1 MRLLSRVVWSEGM
14 YLGPH
19 QFQAQ
24 NRYFE
29 DSLHFAATAFGFQ
42 PYGLLGYNLD
52 ADALKNG
59 TACLLHARGL
69 FADGLP
75 FNMPECDPLPPP
87 RQIAELFP
95 PTKDS
100 LTILLGVPSRKSGG
114 ANCAVGEDGNNSR
127 YVGEVRSFPD
137 ENTGVDE
144 RPVRVGRKNIRILL
158 ESEPR
163 EGYETMAIA
172 RVKRD
177 GSGNYIFDPDF
188 IPSCLQISASER
200 LLMMVKQLIEILEE
214 KSAALAGTGS
224 GKVNEYSP
232 REIASFWLLHA
243 VNTGAAALQH
253 HWQSKRGHPEEVFLE
268 MSRLAGSLCTFSLD
282 SHPRALPLY
291 DHEQLG
297 ERFTE
302 LEKHIRRHLEIVVP
316 TNCLAI
322 QLHKTDNY
330 FYEGEVTDARC
341 LGQARWVLGI
351 HADVND
357 ADLIVKTPQLVKV
370 CSSKFVRELVK
381 RAMPGLALTHMTVVP
396 PAIRAKMESQYF
408 GISRA
413 GPFWIHIMETKRV
426 GVYVPEELPNPQ
438 LELLVVLD

>member
-42 PYGLLGYNLD
+42 PYGLLGYSLD
-52 ADALKNG
+52 GDALRNG

-87 RQIAELFP
+87 REIAELFP
-95 PTKDS
+95 PTKDG
-100 LTILLGVPSRKSGG
+100 LTVLLGVPTRKVGG
-114 ANCAVGEDGNNSR
+114 ANCAVADGAADSR

-137 ENTGVDE
+137 ENTGNDE

-158 ESEPR
+158 DSEKR
-163 EGYETMAIA
+163 DGYVSMAIA
-172 RVKRD
+172 RVMRD
-177 GSGNYIFDPDF
+177 GAGHYVFDPEF
-188 IPSCLQISASER
+188 IPPCLQISASER
-200 LLMMVKQLIEILEE
+200 LLLMVKQLIEILEE

-253 HWQSKRGHPEEVFLE
+253 LWQSKRGHPEEVFLE
-268 MSRLAGSLCTFSLD
+268 LSRLAGSLCTFSLE
-282 SHPRALPLY
+282 SHPRSLPLY
-291 DHEQLG
+291 DHERLG
-297 ERFTE
+297 GCFAE
-302 LEKHIRRHLEIVVP
+302 LERHIRRHLEIVVP
-316 TNCLAI
+316 TNAVQI
-322 QLHKTDNY
+322 PLHKTDNC
-330 FYEGEVTDARC
+330 FYEGDVTDARC
-341 LGQARWVLGI
+341 FGPGRWVLGV
-351 HADVND
+351 HADMGD
-357 ADLIVKTPQLVKV
+357 ADLITKTPQLVKI

-381 RAMPGLALTHMTVVP
+381 RAMPGLALTHLPVVP
-396 PAIRAKMESQYF
+396 SAIRAKLESQYF
-408 GISRA
+408 GINRS
-413 GPFWIHIMETKRV
+413 GPFWIHITETKRV
-426 GVYVPEELPNPQ
+426 GVYVPEDLPNP
-438 LELLVVLD
+438 ELDLTVVLD

>member
-1 MRLLSRVVWSEGM
+1 MRLLSRVVWAEGM

-29 DSLHFAATAFGFQ
+29 DSLHFAATVFGFQ
-42 PYGLLGYNLD
+42 PYGFLGYNLD
-52 ADALKNG
+52 ADALRNG

-87 RQIAELFP
+87 REIGELFP
-95 PTKDS
+95 PTKDGM
-100 LTILLGVPSRKSGG
+100 TVLLGVPTRKIGG
-114 ANCAVGEDGNNSR
+114 PNCALTDGAASSR

-137 ENTGVDE
+137 ENTGDDE
-144 RPVRVGRKNIRILL
+144 RPVRVGRKNIRLLL

-163 EGYETMAIA
+163 ENFDTIAIA
-172 RVKRD
+172 RVMRD
-177 GSGNYIFDPDF
+177 GSGHYIFDPEF
-188 IPSCLQISASER
+188 IPPCLQLSASER

-253 HWQSKRGHPEEVFLE
+253 LWQSKRGHPEEVFLE
-268 MSRLAGSLCTFSLD
+268 LSRLAGSLCTFSLE

-291 DHEQLG
+291 DHERLG
-297 ERFTE
+297 ECFAE
-302 LEKHIRRHLEIVVP
+302 LERHIRRHLEIVVP
-316 TNCLAI
+316 TSCLQI
-322 QLHKTDNY
+322 PLRKTDNY
-330 FYEGEVTDARC
+330 FYEGDVTDARV

-351 HADVND
+351 HADLGD
-357 ADLIVKTPQLVKV
+357 ADLITKTPQLVKI

-381 RAMPGLALTHMTVVP
+381 RAMPGLTLTHLPVAP
-396 PAIRAKMESQYF
+396 PAIRAKLESQYF
-408 GISRA
+408 GINRS

-426 GVYVPEELPNPQ
+426 GVYVPEELPNPE
-438 LELLVVLD
+438 LELMVVLE